1 MNASRE
7 NMIASLTEDL
17 EPVRAF
23 SARDGAILVA
33 IAGAISV
40 VGILLFEGFW
50 HGIVEGEAA
59 PFFWV
64 TSGLLLVLGLAAA
77 SSVIM
82 MASPR
87 VGNRH
92 DAPKWASAMLAVLP
106 LAAIMSI
113 IPAAHEGHVGLG
125 SLFAT
130 HCITS
135 SLAASLVTGA
145 ALTLWL
151 RRGAPVSLNP
161 AGWFTGLAA
170 GALGTAAFGISCS
183 IDSVTHLGIS
193 HVAPVVIMAIVGR
206 LVVPPLVRW

>member
-1 MNASRE
+1 
-7 NMIASLTEDL
+7 MIASLTDDL
-17 EPVRAF
+17 APVRAF
-23 SARDGAILVA
+23 SPRDGALLVA
-33 IAGAISV
+33 LAGAISV
-40 VGILLFEGFW
+40 VGVLVFEGFW
-50 HGIVEGEAA
+50 HGILEGDAA
-59 PFFWV
+59 PLFWV

-77 SSVIM
+77 SSVVM

-106 LAAIMSI
+106 VAAIISV
-113 IPAAHEGHVGLG
+113 IPGAHEGHVAVG

-151 RRGAPVSLNP
+151 RRGATVSLNL

-183 IDSVTHLGIS
+183 VDTVTHLGIS
-193 HVAPVVIMAIVGR
+193 HVAPVVIMAMVGR